1 MFSIRVTFCVSLYPR
16 LSVKTIYIRYIRVC
30 VCEGKIKVGNK
41 IDRLF
46 RGRKRKKEVTRIVG
60 CFVRDGRRSQ
70 MRVIGRRKLLSRNP
84 PIRSLLLAVHFLRN
98 IATKIELCCTWDSI
112 FRQDA
117 FSVLL

>member
-1 MFSIRVTFCVSLYPR
+1 M
-16 LSVKTIYIRYIRVC
+16 C
-30 VCEGKIKVGNK
+30 VCEGKIKVGIK
-41 IDRLF
+41 LIVCF
-46 RGRKRKKEVTRIVG
+46 ERGKGKKEVTRIVG

-98 IATKIELCCTWDSI
+98 IATKIELCYTWDSI